1 MYYLSDKVFYLRI
14 CYYVC
19 SINNHTK
26 KNVMKKL
33 ILLPLLAL
41 IFSFTCYSKNYEES
55 RITNLLNLSSTQDI
69 ISENESL
76 TNAPILTTYTLFIKL
91 YNGNIEAAETKFY
104 FQDGLTLGL
113 DPGYDAG
120 AFDQDIALSSR
131 LVEDNQ
137 GTNFTIN
144 AMGLESAYNQSV
156 PLIVNQFVGQTFR
169 INISQNTL
177 PENVNVYIENILEN
191 TYTPIIGKD
200 FELTTDV
207 NLNEEG
213 RFRIHF
219 TTEILGAEVLNTN
232 NVFDT
237 DTVSVFKANNQDF
250 ITITGIT
257 ATANKTTASLY
268 NMLGKSVRTK
278 TLNNPTQTQSISTKG
293 LAKGVYVVQLKAGNA
308 MFSKKVLLQ

>member
-1 MYYLSDKVFYLRI
+1 
-14 CYYVC
+14 
-19 SINNHTK
+19 
-26 KNVMKKL
+26 MKKL

-55 RITNLLNLSSTQDI
+55 RTTNLLNLISTPDI

-76 TNAPILTTYTLFIKL
+76 TSAPILTTYTLFIKL
-91 YNGNIEAAETKFY
+91 YHGNSEQANTRFY

-120 AFDQDIALSSR
+120 AFDQDVALSSR
-131 LVEDNQ
+131 LLEDDQ
-137 GTNFTIN
+137 GTNFAIN
-144 AMGLESAYNQSV
+144 AMGTESAFNVAV
-156 PLIVNQFVGQTFR
+156 PLVINQNQGESFR
-169 INISQNTL
+169 ISISNNTL
-177 PENVNVYIENILEN
+177 PENVNVYLEDALYG
-191 TYTPIIGKD
+191 TFTQLQGQD
-200 FELTTDV
+200 FELTAEQDLRGV
-207 NLNEEG
+207 G

-237 DTVSVFKANNQDF
+237 DTVAVFKANNQDF
-250 ITITGIT
+250 ITITGI
-257 ATANKTTASLY
+257 AASANTTTASLY

-278 TLNNPTQTQSISTKG
+278 TLYNPSQTQSISTQG

>member
-1 MYYLSDKVFYLRI
+1 
-14 CYYVC
+14 
-19 SINNHTK
+19 
-26 KNVMKKL
+26 MKKL

-55 RITNLLNLSSTQDI
+55 RITNLLNLSSTPDI

-76 TNAPILTTYTLFIKL
+76 TSAPILTTYTLFIKL

-177 PENVNVYIENILEN
+177 PDNVNVYIEDILEN

-257 ATANKTTASLY
+257 ATANKTTASIY

-278 TLNNPTQTQSISTKG
+278 TLNNPTQTQSISTQG

>member
-1 MYYLSDKVFYLRI
+1 
-14 CYYVC
+14 
-19 SINNHTK
+19 
-26 KNVMKKL
+26 MKKL

-55 RITNLLNLSSTQDI
+55 RITNTLNLSSTPDI

-177 PENVNVYIENILEN
+177 PDNVNVYIEDILEN

-250 ITITGIT
+250 ITITGIA
-257 ATANKTTASLY
+257 ATANTTTASLY

-278 TLNNPTQTQSISTKG
+278 TLNNATQTQSISTQG
-293 LAKGVYVVQLKAGNA
+293 LARGMYVVQLKAGNA

>member
-1 MYYLSDKVFYLRI
+1 
-14 CYYVC
+14 
-19 SINNHTK
+19 
-26 KNVMKKL
+26 MKKL

-55 RITNLLNLSSTQDI
+55 RITNLLNLISTPDI

-76 TNAPILTTYTLFIKL
+76 TSAPILTTYTLFIKL

-104 FQDGLTLGL
+104 FQNGLTLGL

-177 PENVNVYIENILEN
+177 PDNVNVYIEDILEN

-250 ITITGIT
+250 ITITGIA

-278 TLNNPTQTQSISTKG
+278 TLNNPTQTQSISTQG

>member
-1 MYYLSDKVFYLRI
+1 
-14 CYYVC
+14 
-19 SINNHTK
+19 
-26 KNVMKKL
+26 MKKL

-55 RITNLLNLSSTQDI
+55 RITNTLNLSSTPDI

-177 PENVNVYIENILEN
+177 PDNVNVYIEDILEN

-219 TTEILGAEVLNTN
+219 TTEILGVEVLNTN

-250 ITITGIT
+250 ITITGI
-257 ATANKTTASLY
+257 AASANKTTASLY

-278 TLNNPTQTQSISTKG
+278 TLNNATQTQSISTQG
-293 LAKGVYVVQLKAGNA
+293 LARGMYVVQLKAGNA

>member
-1 MYYLSDKVFYLRI
+1 
-14 CYYVC
+14 
-19 SINNHTK
+19 
-26 KNVMKKL
+26 MKKL

-55 RITNLLNLSSTQDI
+55 RITNLLNLSSTPDI

-76 TNAPILTTYTLFIKL
+76 TSAPILTTYTLFIKL

-144 AMGLESAYNQSV
+144 AMGLESSYNQSV

-177 PENVNVYIENILEN
+177 PDNVNVYIEDILEN

-219 TTEILGAEVLNTN
+219 TTEILGVEVLNTN

-278 TLNNPTQTQSISTKG
+278 TLNNATQTQSISTQG

>member
-1 MYYLSDKVFYLRI
+1 
-14 CYYVC
+14 
-19 SINNHTK
+19 
-26 KNVMKKL
+26 MKKL

-55 RITNLLNLSSTQDI
+55 RITNTLNLGSTPDI

-177 PENVNVYIENILEN
+177 PDNVNVYIEDILEN

-257 ATANKTTASLY
+257 ATANTTTASLY

-278 TLNNPTQTQSISTKG
+278 TLNNPTQTQSISTQG

>member
-1 MYYLSDKVFYLRI
+1 
-14 CYYVC
+14 
-19 SINNHTK
+19 
-26 KNVMKKL
+26 MKKL

-55 RITNLLNLSSTQDI
+55 RITNLLNLSSTPDI

-76 TNAPILTTYTLFIKL
+76 TSAPILTTYTLFIKL

-177 PENVNVYIENILEN
+177 PDNVNVYIEDILEN

-219 TTEILGAEVLNTN
+219 TTEILGVEVLNTN

-268 NMLGKSVRTK
+268 NMLGITVRIK
-278 TLNNPTQTQSISTKG
+278 TLHNPSQTQSISTQG

>member
-1 MYYLSDKVFYLRI
+1 
-14 CYYVC
+14 
-19 SINNHTK
+19 
-26 KNVMKKL
+26 MKKL

-55 RITNLLNLSSTQDI
+55 RITNTLNLSSTPDI

-177 PENVNVYIENILEN
+177 PDNVNVYIEDILEN

-219 TTEILGAEVLNTN
+219 TTEILGVEVLNTN

-278 TLNNPTQTQSISTKG
+278 TLNNATQTQSISTQG

>member
-1 MYYLSDKVFYLRI
+1 
-14 CYYVC
+14 
-19 SINNHTK
+19 
-26 KNVMKKL
+26 MKKL

-55 RITNLLNLSSTQDI
+55 RITNLLNLSSTPDI

-76 TNAPILTTYTLFIKL
+76 TSAPILTTYTLFIKL

-177 PENVNVYIENILEN
+177 PDNVNVYIEDILEN
-191 TYTPIIGKD
+191 SYTPIIGKD

-219 TTEILGAEVLNTN
+219 TTEILGTEVLNTN

-268 NMLGKSVRTK
+268 NMLGITVRIK
-278 TLNNPTQTQSISTKG
+278 TLHNPSQTQSISTQG

>member
-1 MYYLSDKVFYLRI
+1 
-14 CYYVC
+14 
-19 SINNHTK
+19 
-26 KNVMKKL
+26 MKKL

-55 RITNLLNLSSTQDI
+55 RITNTLNLSSTPDI

-177 PENVNVYIENILEN
+177 PDNVNVYIEDILEN
-191 TYTPIIGKD
+191 SYTPIIGKD

-219 TTEILGAEVLNTN
+219 TTEILGVEVLNTN

-278 TLNNPTQTQSISTKG
+278 TLNNATQTQSISTQG
-293 LAKGVYVVQLKAGNA
+293 LARGMYVVQLKAGNA

>member
-1 MYYLSDKVFYLRI
+1 
-14 CYYVC
+14 
-19 SINNHTK
+19 
-26 KNVMKKL
+26 MKKL

-55 RITNLLNLSSTQDI
+55 RITNTLNLSSTPDI

-177 PENVNVYIENILEN
+177 PDNVNVYIEDILEN

-219 TTEILGAEVLNTN
+219 TTEILGTEVLNTN

-268 NMLGKSVRTK
+268 NMLGITVRTK
-278 TLNNPTQTQSISTKG
+278 TLHNPSQTQSISTQG

>member
-1 MYYLSDKVFYLRI
+1 
-14 CYYVC
+14 
-19 SINNHTK
+19 
-26 KNVMKKL
+26 MKKL

-55 RITNLLNLSSTQDI
+55 RITNLLNLSSTPDI

-76 TNAPILTTYTLFIKL
+76 TSAPILTTYTLFIKL

-177 PENVNVYIENILEN
+177 PDNVNVYIEDILEN

-219 TTEILGAEVLNTN
+219 TTEILGVEVLNTN

-268 NMLGKSVRTK
+268 NMLGITVRTK
-278 TLNNPTQTQSISTKG
+278 TLHNPSQTQSISTQG

-308 MFSKKVLLQ
+308 VFSKKVLLQ

>member
-1 MYYLSDKVFYLRI
+1 
-14 CYYVC
+14 
-19 SINNHTK
+19 
-26 KNVMKKL
+26 MKKL

-55 RITNLLNLSSTQDI
+55 RITNLLNLGSTPDI

-104 FQDGLTLGL
+104 FQNGLTLGL

-177 PENVNVYIENILEN
+177 PDNVNVYIEDILEN

-278 TLNNPTQTQSISTKG
+278 TLHSPTQTQSISTQG

>member
-1 MYYLSDKVFYLRI
+1 
-14 CYYVC
+14 
-19 SINNHTK
+19 
-26 KNVMKKL
+26 MKKL

-55 RITNLLNLSSTQDI
+55 RITNLLNLGSTPDI

-76 TNAPILTTYTLFIKL
+76 TSAPILTTYTLFIKL

-177 PENVNVYIENILEN
+177 PDNVNVYIEDILEN

-219 TTEILGAEVLNTN
+219 TTEILGTEVLNTN

-268 NMLGKSVRTK
+268 NMLGITVRTK
-278 TLNNPTQTQSISTKG
+278 TLHNPSQTQSISTQG

>member
-1 MYYLSDKVFYLRI
+1 
-14 CYYVC
+14 
-19 SINNHTK
+19 
-26 KNVMKKL
+26 MKKL

-55 RITNLLNLSSTQDI
+55 RITNLLNLSSTPDI

-76 TNAPILTTYTLFIKL
+76 TSAPILTTYTLFIKL

-177 PENVNVYIENILEN
+177 PDNVNVYIEDILEN

-219 TTEILGAEVLNTN
+219 TTEILGTEVLNTN

-278 TLNNPTQTQSISTKG
+278 TLNNATQTQSISAQG

>member
-1 MYYLSDKVFYLRI
+1 
-14 CYYVC
+14 
-19 SINNHTK
+19 
-26 KNVMKKL
+26 MKKL

-55 RITNLLNLSSTQDI
+55 RITNLLNLGSTPDI

-76 TNAPILTTYTLFIKL
+76 TSAPILTTYTLFIKL

-177 PENVNVYIENILEN
+177 PDNVNVYIEDILEN

-213 RFRIHF
+213 RFQIHF

-278 TLNNPTQTQSISTKG
+278 TLNNPTQTQSISTQG

>member
-1 MYYLSDKVFYLRI
+1 
-14 CYYVC
+14 
-19 SINNHTK
+19 
-26 KNVMKKL
+26 MKKL

-55 RITNLLNLSSTQDI
+55 RITNLLNLSSTPDI

-76 TNAPILTTYTLFIKL
+76 TSAPILTTYTLFIKL

-177 PENVNVYIENILEN
+177 PDNVNVYIEDILEN

-219 TTEILGAEVLNTN
+219 TTEILGTEVLNTN

-278 TLNNPTQTQSISTKG
+278 TLNNATQTQSISTQG

>member
-1 MYYLSDKVFYLRI
+1 
-14 CYYVC
+14 
-19 SINNHTK
+19 
-26 KNVMKKL
+26 MKKL

-55 RITNLLNLSSTQDI
+55 RITNLLNLSSTPDI

-76 TNAPILTTYTLFIKL
+76 TSAPILTTYTLFIKL

-104 FQDGLTLGL
+104 FQNGLTLGL

-177 PENVNVYIENILEN
+177 PDNVNVYIEDILEN

-250 ITITGIT
+250 ITITGIA

-278 TLNNPTQTQSISTKG
+278 TLHNPSQTQSISTQG